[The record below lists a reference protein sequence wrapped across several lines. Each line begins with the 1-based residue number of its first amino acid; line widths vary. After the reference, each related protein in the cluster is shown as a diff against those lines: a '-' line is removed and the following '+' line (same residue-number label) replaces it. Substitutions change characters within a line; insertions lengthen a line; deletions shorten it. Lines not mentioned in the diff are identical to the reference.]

1 MECYLKPL
9 LFGLKCLRY
18 KDHKN
23 AAWMKR
29 DLTRMGPAYIKMGQ
43 FVGSR
48 TDVFPKY
55 ITDELSDLHDNVS
68 PVPFQDIQF
77 MLQDIELD
85 IESSPIS
92 SASIGQVYRAKLQ
105 NNPKA
110 PPLVVKVKKPKVS
123 EQVHEDLEALS
134 NTVNVF
140 KTLFPQ
146 NKMVLDLYN
155 IVIQCKRSVYQE
167 LDFLRERDNLK
178 ALHAAFENTNIIVPR
193 VVSQSSSD
201 NVLVMEYVESQK
213 LQKNKTD
220 TTEIVKEIVS
230 VALKHG
236 VIHGDLHA
244 GNIGDLGDGRYVL
257 YDSGSVIYVDPQMIK
272 DLFTGIMSRNVDTVV
287 EKLLEYKMVF
297 IDKEPEGREQLNRA
311 VFYVIDYISHVD
323 IKRLMEQ
330 IKTDVV
336 LNTNQFYF
344 HIDPDLFLLSR
355 TMSLLEGTCKCVNDQ
370 FSYND
375 VILDMVMDMD
385 MDYTILL
392 QRALT
397 DFQILTSPTVRPF
410 GAPILAPPLTQQR
423 SQFEFKDLITIILL
437 LLNLLNNL

>member
-18 KDHKN
+18 KERKN

-48 TDVFPKY
+48 TDIFPKY

-68 PVPFQDIQF
+68 PVPFEDIQF
-77 MLQDIELD
+77 MLKDIELD
-85 IESSPIS
+85 IESSPMS
-92 SASIGQVYRAKLQ
+92 SASIGQVYRAKMQ
-105 NNPKA
+105 NNPEA
-110 PPLVVKVKKPKVS
+110 PPLVVKVQKPKVS
-123 EQVHEDLEALS
+123 EQIHEDLEALT

-140 KTLFPQ
+140 KTLFPE
-146 NKMVLDLYN
+146 NKMVLDMYN
-155 IVIQCKRSVYQE
+155 IVVQCKRSVYQE
-167 LDFLRERDNLK
+167 LDFVRERDNLK
-178 ALHAAFENTNIIVPR
+178 ALRAAFENTSITVPR
-193 VVSQSSSD
+193 VVSQMSSE
-201 NVLVMEYVESQK
+201 NILVMEYVESQK

-230 VALKHG
+230 AALKHG

-257 YDSGSVIYVDPQMIK
+257 YDSGSVIYVDPQMIN
-272 DLFTGIMSRNVDTVV
+272 DLFTGIMSQNVDTVV
-287 EKLLEYKMVF
+287 EKLLEYKLVF
-297 IDKEPEGREQLNRA
+297 IDKEPEGREQLSRA
-311 VFYVIDYISHVD
+311 VFYVIDYINHVD

-330 IKTDVV
+330 IKADAV
-336 LNTNQFYF
+336 LNTKQFYF

-355 TMSLLEGTCKCVNDQ
+355 TLSLLEGTCKSVNDQ

-385 MDYTILL
+385 FTILL

-397 DFQILTSPTVRPF
+397 DFQRLTRP
-410 GAPILAPPLTQQR
+410 ALAQPLAPLKQQS

-437 LLNLLNNL
+437 LLNLISNL